1 MTPLLEHIITGSIVA
16 VAAIVVLWRVLL
28 PRRLKQTLK
37 LSLGGGRATGT
48 DCGDDCN
55 CGS

>member
-1 MTPLLEHIITGSIVA
+1 MTLLLEHIITGAIVA
-16 VAAIVVLWRVLL
+16 VAAVVVLWRVLL

-37 LSLGGGRATGT
+37 LSLGGGRTTGT